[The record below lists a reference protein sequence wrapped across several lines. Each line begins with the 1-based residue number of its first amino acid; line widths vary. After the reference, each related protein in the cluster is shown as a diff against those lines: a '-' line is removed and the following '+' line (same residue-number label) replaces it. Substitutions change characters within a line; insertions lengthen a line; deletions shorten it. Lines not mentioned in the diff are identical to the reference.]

1 MYPSELLDRLQAAGI
16 DPLRDVAKPFWD
28 KIKDLYP
35 DAWNGLTVTEI
46 DPDTGEAKEI
56 EVAYRL
62 KELVGVASLS
72 RLGRDIITEC
82 GQTLYLKGAGCAKAV
97 TADGIVRYRV
107 INHWHTKSEKFA
119 DLNGSAMV
127 GEYDVNPDGTTI
139 AKMWILE

>member
-1 MYPSELLDRLQAAGI
+1 MALGELINEETG
-16 DPLRDVAKPFWD
+16 
-28 KIKDLYP
+28 
-35 DAWNGLTVTEI
+35 TVTGVRVLPATAE
-46 DPDTGEAKEI
+46 GANY
-56 EVAYRL
+56 EVCLRAEGHLRGTSYVTNWTYIQLERTDGTIQGHGD
-62 KELVGVASLS
+62 GVCK
-72 RLGRDIITEC
+72 TEC

>member
-1 MYPSELLDRLQAAGI
+1 MALGELINEETGTITGFRVLPSTAEGANYEVC
-16 DPLRDVAKPFWD
+16 LRAEGN
-28 KIKDLYP
+28 LRGANY
-35 DAWNGLTVTEI
+35 VTNWTYIQLERTDGTI
-46 DPDTGEAKEI
+46 QGHGD
-56 EVAYRL
+56 
-62 KELVGVASLS
+62 GVCK
-72 RLGRDIITEC
+72 TEC